1 MNMIKS
7 ASGKELTM
15 ERHKQMVE
23 LAVRKLQH
31 ACGLEGLGVDA
42 WVENVVSP
50 YPGYHMEQAHIKQP
64 ALMMQPATGVSM
76 NTLFAG
82 GFDSLLNLA
91 LLVAK
96 INSEDIRN
104 IAIHDL
110 LFSEGDRHDANV
122 FVDETG
128 KLTLIDND
136 QALGWSYR
144 ETVGGDCTKIYCTHQ
159 DRLHQDIYLEFTGI
173 LSTNLVSAR
182 NAPHIL
188 SAHVYLRVGAG
199 SLPAIAMFMM
209 SNNLPG
215 PPARTPELDI
225 C

>member
-91 LLVAK
+91 LLG
-96 INSEDIRN
+96 E
-104 IAIHDL
+104 
-110 LFSEGDRHDANV
+110 
-122 FVDETG
+122 
-128 KLTLIDND
+128 
-136 QALGWSYR
+136 
-144 ETVGGDCTKIYCTHQ
+144 
-159 DRLHQDIYLEFTGI
+159 
-173 LSTNLVSAR
+173 
-182 NAPHIL
+182 
-188 SAHVYLRVGAG
+188 G
-199 SLPAIAMFMM
+199 SL
-209 SNNLPG
+209 
-215 PPARTPELDI
+215 R
-225 C
+225 